1 MDEISDFEPAGN
13 GRTRFPITCVDNSAI
28 DSISEKRARGEF
40 VWVNL
45 RDASPEEI
53 KQTGREL
60 ELHPLT
66 VEDML
71 EFDQRAK
78 VEEYDNYAY
87 IVSYG
92 ATMAEGDNDMLVEI
106 HIVYASDYLVT
117 VAKEESIELDNLHEQ
132 SKNREL
138 SGQELLH
145 SVLDVLVDSYAPV
158 LDRFDAEIE
167 QLEELIV
174 QRDLRGRE
182 LEIHHV
188 RRRLG
193 RIDRVVHRQLES
205 FTRIREMLRRMPGHH
220 PDDFP
225 YFRDLQDHLIHV
237 GESADA
243 MRDRIA
249 GLFELYMAALD
260 NRQNIIMKQ
269 FTVIAGIFLP
279 LSVLTGFFGMNF
291 GWMVREISDGTAFLA
306 LGIALPLA
314 ILGGI
319 LTFIASRGLFG
330 E

>member
-1 MDEISDFEPAGN
+1 MNDTSEFEPQPN
-13 GRTRFPITCVDNSAI
+13 GRARFPIACVDNSNI
-28 DSISEKRARGEF
+28 DSISERRARGEF
-40 VWVNL
+40 IWVNL
-45 RDASPEEI
+45 RDATVEEI
-53 KQTGREL
+53 AQTGNEL

-66 VEDML
+66 IEDMV

-78 VEEYDNYAY
+78 VEEFDKYAY

-92 ATMAEGDNDMLVEI
+92 ATTARNDDDMLVEV
-106 HIVYASDYLVT
+106 HIIYAPDYLVT
-117 VAKEESIELDNLHEQ
+117 VAREESAELGKLQEQ
-132 SKNREL
+132 AAVREF
-138 SGQELLH
+138 SGHELLH
-145 SVLDVLVDSYAPV
+145 SVLDVLIDSYAPV
-158 LDRFDAEIE
+158 LDQFDAEIE
-167 QLEELIV
+167 KLEELIV
-174 QRDLRGRE
+174 ERDLRGRE

-193 RIDRVVHRQLES
+193 RVDRVVHRQLES
-205 FTRIREMLRRMPGHH
+205 FTRIREMLRRMPDQHQE
-220 PDDFP
+220 DFP
-225 YFRDLQDHLIHV
+225 YFRDVQDHLIHV

-291 GWMVREISDGTAFLA
+291 GWMVREISDGTAFLL
-306 LGIALPLA
+306 LGVVLPLLILVA
-314 ILGGI
+314 ILSV
-319 LTFIASRGLFG
+319 IASRGMFR

>member
-1 MDEISDFEPAGN
+1 MDEPTNFEADGRARFPVSCVANAEIESISDQRE
-13 GRTRFPITCVDNSAI
+13 
-28 DSISEKRARGEF
+28 RGEY

-45 RDASPEEI
+45 RGATPEEI
-53 KQTGREL
+53 TQVGKEL
-60 ELHPLT
+60 DLHPLT

-78 VEEYDNYAY
+78 VEDYEGYAY

-92 ATMAEGDNDMLVEI
+92 ATTAKEDEDMLVEV
-106 HIVYASDYLVT
+106 HIVYAADFLVT
-117 VAKEESIELDNLHEQ
+117 VAKEESIELGKLHDQ
-132 SKNREL
+132 AMVREF
-138 SGQELLH
+138 SGHELLH

-158 LDRFDAEIE
+158 LDQFDSEIE
-167 QLEELIV
+167 HLEELIV

-182 LEIHHV
+182 LEIHEV

-205 FTRIREMLRRMPGHH
+205 FTRVREILRRMPDHH
-220 PDDFP
+220 KEDFP

-237 GESADA
+237 GEAADA

-260 NRQNIIMKQ
+260 NKQNIVMKQ

-279 LSVLTGFFGMNF
+279 LSVVTGFFGMNF
-291 GWMVREISDGTAFLA
+291 SWLVREIEGETAFLI
-306 LGIALPLA
+306 LGIALPLV
-314 ILGGI
+314 ILGAIIGV
-319 LTFIASRGLFG
+319 IASRGLFR